1 MQTAVPMYKED
12 SARSVV
18 PRQPPPE
25 PPRALRPASPHHR
38 RPRPQPASPFPAA
51 AGPTPVAQ
59 SAGLEENLACALC
72 YVLGLLTGILFLVLA
87 PYNQN
92 RLIRFHAFQSI
103 FLNIAWIAFYIV
115 LTIVGFALFSIPFL
129 GAMLSIVLHLV
140 AFLGFFILWLM
151 LMYKAYNRER
161 WVLPFIGPLAEKQA

>member
-1 MQTAVPMYKED
+1 MAFCANCGAEVQGRFCAKCGAPAPAAGA
-12 SARSVV
+12 SAGAA
-18 PRQPPPE
+18 PPP
-25 PPRALRPASPHHR
+25 PPPPAASPY
-38 RPRPQPASPFPAA
+38 PAA
-51 AGPTPVAQ
+51 AGPAPTAQ
-59 SAGLEENLACALC
+59 AAGLEENLACALC

-103 FLNIAWIAFYIV
+103 FLNIAWIAIYIA
-115 LTIVGFALFSIPFL
+115 LSIVGIALFSIPFL
-129 GAMLSIVLHLV
+129 GAMLSIVLHLA